1 MGDHMGRDVIEY
13 MQKLDMKDIT
23 AQMALQCAP
32 LFTGLKVSNLLIIPA
47 KRGNLVRET
56 LEGTEISF
64 RKLTEFKGRITYI
77 LFQRGALEA
86 WISEE
91 DNRQFLA
98 EYGYEGCSLDSILN
112 KIEGRYCAYVRE
124 NKSFPHEIGTLLGY
138 PAEDVRGF
146 VTNEGRNY
154 LCSGYWKVYG
164 HPSEKKRLFQRFDQ
178 AKRTLLKAISM
189 GVELQSVIVP
199 FGELFQ
205 GSAA

>member
-1 MGDHMGRDVIEY
+1 MGRDVIEY

-47 KRGNLVRET
+47 KKGDPVREA
-56 LEGTEISF
+56 LEGTEICV

-86 WISEE
+86 WISRE

-98 EYGYEGCSLDSILN
+98 ENGYEGCSLDSILN

-124 NKSFPHEIGTLLGY
+124 NKSFPHEIGILLGY
-138 PAEDVRGF
+138 PVQDVKGF
-146 VTNEGRNY
+146 VVNDGRNY

-164 HPSEKKRLFQRFDQ
+164 NLSEARKTFRKYEL
-178 AKRTLLKAISM
+178 AKETLLRRILEGISIRNIIASC
-189 GVELQSVIVP
+189 G
-199 FGELFQ
+199 
-205 GSAA
+205 

>member
-1 MGDHMGRDVIEY
+1 MRHDVIAL
-13 MQKLDMKDIT
+13 MQKLDMKDIST
-23 AQMALQCAP
+23 QMVLQCAP

-47 KRGNLVRET
+47 KKGNLVRGV
-56 LEGTEISF
+56 LEETEISI

-77 LFQRGALEA
+77 LFRKDALEA
-86 WISEE
+86 WIQEE

-98 EYGYEGCSLDSILN
+98 EYGYEGCSLDSILSR
-112 KIEGRYCAYVRE
+112 IEGRYRAYIRE
-124 NKSFPHEIGTLLGY
+124 NKAFPHEIGILLGY

-146 VTNEGRNY
+146 VANEGRNC

-178 AKRTLLKAISM
+178 AKRALLKAIST
-189 GVELQSVIVP
+189 GVELQSVLADSQE
-199 FGELFQ
+199 FSQ